1 MLARSAEALFAGLI
15 DYAGLFPPAALSMEQ
30 ALRNYDAYRQGEHAW
45 MLGRFVVTAQRL
57 EEVLPLIRPSGT
69 FSPPRGEK
77 DLGADDRV
85 RGVEFLSVL
94 GIHADADTIEVKA
107 MSADE
112 VEAIASR
119 TGGKTVYIETADLSL
134 LDIIAQHGLRAKI
147 RTGGVTADAFPAAEA
162 IAHFIRA
169 CAERGVAFKA
179 TAGLHHPIRC
189 VRPLTY
195 EADAPR
201 GTMHGFVNVFMAAA
215 LPVRAEEIL
224 MEDDPR
230 AFAFDDDAASWRG
243 NRVATETLRDV
254 RQRFAIS
261 FGSCSFEEPVADL
274 KELGWL

>member
-1 MLARSAEALFAGLI
+1 MI
-15 DYAGLFPPAALSMEQ
+15 DYAGLFPPAALSMEE
-30 ALRNYDAYRQGEHAW
+30 AVRNYEAYRRGEHAW

-57 EEVLPLIRPSGT
+57 EELSVILRPGEAEGSPSILPGDPSA
-69 FSPPRGEK
+69 SPGLRMTG
-77 DLGADDRV
+77 
-85 RGVEFLSVL
+85 LSVL
-94 GIHADADTIEVKA
+94 GIHPDADTIEVKA
-107 MSADE
+107 CNADE
-112 VEAIASR
+112 VAAIAER
-119 TGGKTVYIETADLSL
+119 TAGKTVYIELTDLSL
-134 LDIIAQHGLRAKI
+134 LDAVAEHRLRAKL

-162 IAHFIRA
+162 IANFIRA
-169 CAERGVAFKA
+169 CGERGVAFKA
-179 TAGLHHPIRC
+179 TAGLHHPVRC
-189 VRPLTY
+189 VKALTY

-224 MEDDPR
+224 LEADPR